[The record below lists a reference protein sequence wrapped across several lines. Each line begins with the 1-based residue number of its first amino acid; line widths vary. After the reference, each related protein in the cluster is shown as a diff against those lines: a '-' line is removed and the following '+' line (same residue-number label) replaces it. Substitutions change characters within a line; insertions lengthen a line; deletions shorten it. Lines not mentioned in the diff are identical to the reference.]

1 MALPRP
7 RPGASLSQSDLA
19 LWRRAS
25 LQDCQV
31 THRKPTF
38 RQTGRPARPFVAALA
53 LTALAVLPA
62 LAQEPP
68 PPRPAPPQTAAQGPA
83 DTGHDASLRVDEAP
97 PLHDLAGPYLAA
109 RQATTD
115 ADFAAAAT
123 YYARA
128 LIQDPHNALIADSLL
143 YSQVAAGDTEGALAQ
158 ARALEARGDATDMAR
173 LVIRAGLARDEDWTG
188 LLEALGNRQQAGA
201 GSVLLLDGVMRA
213 WALLGEGKAGDAI
226 AQFESLTATRGARA
240 MVSYNLGL
248 AKAMV
253 GDFEGALELLRD
265 DASAGHFLGT
275 LARAEILAQLDRR
288 EDAVAVLDGL
298 QGGAD
303 EPAVIRLRAALESD
317 EPVPFT
323 AMTNARQGIA
333 QVFLTFAS
341 ILGASA
347 DPDPLS
353 LIHARLAVWVDPD
366 LGEARLVLAQ
376 ILQEAGQFDM
386 AEEQYDALAALG
398 DIRPVAEIARIDT
411 LSRAGRHEQAL
422 AVAQAL
428 TARLP
433 DLASGW
439 IAEGDI
445 HRQMEQFPEA
455 ADAYSRAVDLM
466 PGNNALWFPLYARGM
481 SLERAGRFDLAEPDL
496 REALRLSP
504 DHPQILNY
512 LGYSLIDR
520 GEKLDEALAMIEKA
534 VQLQPDGYILD
545 SLAWGYFRAGRYG
558 EAVAPMEEAAAVM
571 ASDPLIN
578 DHLGDIYW
586 KAGRHREAQIQW
598 RRALSLLRPDTPT
611 SEDVDPERIRAK
623 LARGLD
629 AVMEDE
635 AAGRPLMPEEPG
647 PAPAGDEDEAGGG
660 D

>member
-1 MALPRP
+1 MT
-7 RPGASLSQSDLA
+7 D
-19 LWRRAS
+19 
-25 LQDCQV
+25 
-31 THRKPTF
+31 RKPTF
-38 RQTGRPARPFVAALA
+38 RQTGCPARPPVAATQRRPRARGGLALMLAA
-53 LTALAVLPA
+53 LTALPA

-68 PPRPAPPQTAAQGPA
+68 PPRPTPPQTAAEGPA
-83 DTGHDASLRVDEAP
+83 ATGRDASLKLDAAP

-115 ADFAAAAT
+115 ADFTAAAT

-128 LIQDPHNALIADSLL
+128 LAQDPHNELIADSLL
-143 YSQVAAGDTEGALAQ
+143 YSQIAAGDTEGALAQ

-173 LVIRAGLARDEDWTG
+173 LVIRAGMARDEDWPA
-188 LLEALGNRQQAGA
+188 LLDALGKKPRDNAG
-201 GSVLLLDGVMRA
+201 GVLLLDGMMRA
-213 WALLGEGKAGDAI
+213 WALLGEGKASDAI
-226 AQFESLTATRGARA
+226 AQFEALTATRGARA
-240 MVSYNLGL
+240 MVNYNLGL

-253 GDFEGALELLRD
+253 GDFEGALALIEKD
-265 DASAGHFLGT
+265 GAGQHFLGT
-275 LARAEILAQLDRR
+275 LAKAEILAQLDRR
-288 EDAVAVLDGL
+288 DEAIAVLDAQ
-298 QGGAD
+298 QGGGD
-303 EPAVIRLRAALESD
+303 EPAVIRLRAALESG

-323 AMTNARQGIA
+323 AMSNARQGIA
-333 QVFLTFAS
+333 QLFLTFAS
-341 ILGASA
+341 VLGSSVE
-347 DPDPLS
+347 PDPLS
-353 LIHARLAVWVDPD
+353 LVHARFAVWVDPD

-411 LSRAGRHEQAL
+411 LSRAGRNEQAL
-422 AVAQAL
+422 EVAKAL
-428 TARLP
+428 TARIP

-445 HRQMEQFPEA
+445 LRQMERFPEA
-455 ADAYSRAVDLM
+455 ADAYSRAIDLM
-466 PGNNALWFPLYARGM
+466 EGNDALWFPLYARGM
-481 SLERAGRFDLAEPDL
+481 SRERAGRFDLAEADL
-496 REALRLSP
+496 REALKLSP

-520 GEKLDEALAMIEKA
+520 GEKLDEALAMIEQA

-545 SLAWGYFRAGRYG
+545 SLAWGYFRTGRYA

-586 KAGRHREAQIQW
+586 KAGRHREAEIQW
-598 RRALSLLRPDTPT
+598 RRALSLLSPDTPT
-611 SEDVDPERIRAK
+611 SEDVDADRIRAK

-629 AVMEDE
+629 AVLEDE
-635 AAGRPLMPEEPG
+635 AAGRPLMPEEPE
-647 PAPAGDEDEAGGG
+647 PAPAAEDGEAGAG